1 MGIELPAELADIASA
16 TGARWP
22 DGDEDALREQAGA
35 WRTAAAELGTL
46 AAEVEA
52 AGGKVTEALSAA
64 AGQGAHARLAGLL
77 TPETGRFATVVRE
90 AEEAAGRLDQLA
102 ERIAAAKADM
112 VGYLVEAA
120 KNRDAVVAAVEA
132 GHPFALAGLDTSL
145 RGFAAKLGAISD
157 ELAGEGV
164 FPDEPASSGDAA
176 HGAADDGEQGSETA
190 GSDDRTGSGSSV
202 DEGTGPIRL
211 PDVPTPPRG
220 TPAASYGGFLSQG
233 GFDDV
238 PTPPSGISIPPAAGI
253 PTPPSQTQLSGFAG
267 APGAHP
273 VQGQFVPQHYGAQ
286 PFGGQHYQVPP
297 IGQVPYGA
305 PYAPVYPQ
313 APAPVNWGPS
323 AQPRYPLPGPIPE
336 PVRPRAREAPVPVGS
351 PRQERQS
358 IVALFVVH
366 MFPIGHLPVATDR
379 PARQLPVPEG
389 ERACAPWLRF
399 APHDHPDSS
408 DIDPGQA
415 LAWLRNGWRQ
425 PAPPPATVLP
435 RPPASLTEG
444 HDPPGGEPALSR
456 EEWDRRY
463 LVQDGERP
471 EYAWPPAERYPE
483 GGLEAAEPVLLG
495 EGTELDRFGTA
506 HGRIF
511 AADGTSFAER
521 SLPSAHLD
529 AGYRRYRVLR
539 QVPVWKAVSAAWFG
553 SPGGG
558 VRYRSVYSAAE
569 LVTLGYLADITFE
582 ERQ

>member
-1 MGIELPAELADIASA
+1 MGIELPAELADIARA

-22 DGDEDALREQAGA
+22 EGDEDALREQAGA
-35 WRTAAAELGTL
+35 WRMAAAELGTL
-46 AAEVEA
+46 AAEVDA
-52 AGGKVTEALSAA
+52 AGDKVTQALSAA
-64 AGQGAHARLAGLL
+64 AGHGAHGRLSGLL
-77 TPETGRFATVVRE
+77 APETGGFATVVRE
-90 AEEAAGRLDQLA
+90 AELAANRLDQVA
-102 ERIAAAKADM
+102 ELIAAAKADLA
-112 VGYLVEAA
+112 GHLVEAA
-120 KNRDAVVAAVEA
+120 KNRDAVMAAVEA

-145 RGFAAKLGAISD
+145 RGFAARLGAISD
-157 ELAGEGV
+157 ELVASAGQPGADGES
-164 FPDEPASSGDAA
+164 PDEPGPADGDQTDSSSDK
-176 HGAADDGEQGSETA
+176 T
-190 GSDDRTGSGSSV
+190 GSDNDNSYYSDV

-238 PTPPSGISIPPAAGI
+238 PTPPSGISLPAGI
-253 PTPPSQTQLSGFAG
+253 PTPPSQTQLSGFGG
-267 APGAHP
+267 APGIQPA
-273 VQGQFVPQHYGAQ
+273 QGQFVPQHYGAQ
-286 PFGGQHYQVPP
+286 PFAGQPYPVPP
-297 IGQVPYGA
+297 VGQVPYGA
-305 PYAPVYPQ
+305 PVYPQ
-313 APAPVNWGPS
+313 APYAPARWGPS
-323 AQPRYPLPGPIPE
+323 AEPVYPRPGPVPE
-336 PVRPRAREAPVPVGS
+336 PVRPRPQEAPVPVGS

-389 ERACAPWLRF
+389 ERACVPWLRF
-399 APHDHPDSS
+399 PPHDHPDSS
-408 DIDPGQA
+408 DVDPGQA

-444 HDPPGGEPALSR
+444 HDPLGGEQGLSR
-456 EEWDRRY
+456 EEWDRHY
-463 LVQDGERP
+463 LVQGGEAP
-471 EYAWPPAERYPE
+471 EYAWPPAERNPE
-483 GGLEAAEPVLLG
+483 GGVEAAEPVLLG
-495 EGTELDRFGTA
+495 EGTEIDRFGTA

-511 AADGTSFAER
+511 APDGTPFAER
-521 SLPSAHLD
+521 SLPPAGLD

-539 QVPVWKAVSAAWFG
+539 QVPVWKAISAAWFG
-553 SPGGG
+553 LPGGG